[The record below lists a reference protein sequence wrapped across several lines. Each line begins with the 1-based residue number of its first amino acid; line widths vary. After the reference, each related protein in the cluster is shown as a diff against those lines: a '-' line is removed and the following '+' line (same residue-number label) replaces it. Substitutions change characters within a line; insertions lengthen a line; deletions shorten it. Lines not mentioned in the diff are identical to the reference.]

1 MDAGGDF
8 GRRHASIPGKL
19 SNALFGS
26 ERIVPGSCPSR
37 GEHFF
42 AGTAE
47 SRREVVRMGAED
59 KVQAGRKLKAGALRT
74 CGSVM
79 RASLHWT
86 CRERMGESELMLKG
100 AEEGGEREGGEGGG
114 RLSRCGPVMARK
126 IHHALRT
133 CGPVMRASFR

>member
-1 MDAGGDF
+1 MMDAGGDF
-8 GRRHASIPGKL
+8 GRGHAKIPGKL

-26 ERIVPGSCPSR
+26 EKIVPGSGPSR

-79 RASLHWT
+79 RASLRWT

-100 AEEGGEREGGEGGG
+100 AD
-114 RLSRCGPVMARK
+114 ARD
-126 IHHALRT
+126 
-133 CGPVMRASFR
+133 G